1 VLSETSGRSTP
12 TLAAYTASERVIGD
26 AAGNQMKKNFKNTLQ
41 FFARFLGLN
50 QDCEDVLAEEK
61 KFINTK
67 MVGMDAKKIGFEVQ
81 CRGETYTLAP
91 E

>member
-1 VLSETSGRSTP
+1 
-12 TLAAYTASERVIGD
+12 
-26 AAGNQMKKNFKNTLQ
+26 MKKNFKNTLQ

-50 QDCEDVLAEEK
+50 QDCAAQVEEEK

-67 MVGMDAKKIGFEVQ
+67 MVGLDNKKIGFEVQ
-81 CRGETYTLAP
+81 CRGDTLTLSP